1 MQSWCRTWP
10 LNGSSHIRAKQKN
23 YLLKVFVII
32 GKRRPMFEG
41 KSVQFPAIKDARSKC
56 VEKRSTKGNSN
67 PGIILGQRCRY
78 YLKGTRSSRKSILK
92 KTNQDAKQVV
102 SVCSRIHKVDEQPN
116 KKPKKKPFPKKN
128 RKRRQKCSGSCENSI
143 SDGLCLARLGV
154 VGFSKRQTS
163 PEKPHSKGTIH
174 QVHATSGEYPGRER
188 TIVGKSKCQSSSSA
202 KPLRCEIWGQISGRD
217 WKTTAMRPQQG
228 VEPCQKHI
236 QAERKRQG
244 FILLARGKMGS
255 PGCVNKR
262 AWGKRVCGRFSS

>member
-1 MQSWCRTWP
+1 MDPVISVQ
-10 LNGSSHIRAKQKN
+10 NKKVSSQGI
-23 YLLKVFVII
+23 VII

-41 KSVQFPAIKDARSKC
+41 KSVQFLAIKDARSKC
-56 VEKRSTKGNSN
+56 VEKKSTKGNSN
-67 PGIILGQRCRY
+67 PGIILGQPCRY

-92 KTNQDAKQVV
+92 KNESGCKAGGKCLFPHSQGWRTT
-102 SVCSRIHKVDEQPN
+102 EQ
-116 KKPKKKPFPKKN
+116 KTRKKPFPKKN

-163 PEKPHSKGTIH
+163 PEKPHSKGTIP

-188 TIVGKSKCQSSSSA
+188 TIVGKNKCQSSSSGKA
-202 KPLRCEIWGQISGRD
+202 LRCEIWGQISGRD

-244 FILLARGKMGS
+244 FILLARGKMWS